1 MPRTSRP
8 VLPLPTD
15 DRRHAFVYRSAVAR
29 RLRNGHEPEGYVTG
43 RYVHARYVSAAWHAF
58 VRCNDTDAGRPYADG
73 WGVVVAWEDDNAD
86 ADRSWEEDSG
96 YDGPCDYEACYL
108 TLYYE
113 GQPVASASLSGIV
126 DADDGYR
133 ASVVASLASEAAR
146 EAGLSLHV
154 VGRRVVDVP

>member
-15 DRRHAFVYRSAVAR
+15 DRRHAYVYRTAVAR
-29 RLRNGHEPEGYVTG
+29 RLRNGHEPDGYTVG
-43 RYVHARYVSAAWHAF
+43 RYVHARYVSAAWYTFAEGN
-58 VRCNDTDAGRPYADG
+58 RSMSPYVDG
-73 WGVVVAWEDDNAD
+73 WTTAIVWEDDNAD
-86 ADRSWEEDSG
+86 ADRSWEEDAG
-96 YDGPCDYEACYL
+96 YDGPGDYEACYL

-113 GQPVASASLSGIV
+113 GQIVASASLSGIV